1 MQINLYRNL
10 SENNKIGKQL
20 NQIAIIQA
28 YLKEQTSALDII
40 LEIQQSENIL
50 NNVNYIYIPFL
61 GRYYFVVDKDIVTN
75 GICRLLCHT
84 DVLESFK
91 TDIKALQIIAD
102 KAEQTD
108 KIDLFIDDNSFV
120 TENRLVNDIYNFPN
134 GFNNNGEYIL
144 ITVGG

>member
-20 NQIAIIQA
+20 NQIATIQA
-28 YLKEQTSALDII
+28 HLKEQTSALDII
-40 LEIQQSENIL
+40 LEIQQNENIL
-50 NNVNYIYIPFL
+50 NNVNYIYIPL
-61 GRYYFVVDKDIVTN
+61 LSRYYFVTDKDIVTN
-75 GICRLLCHT
+75 RICRLLCHT

-91 TDIKALQIIAD
+91 DDITVLQVIAD
-102 KAEQTD
+102 KAQQTD
-108 KIDLFIDDNSFV
+108 KTDLFIDDNSYV
-120 TENRLVNDIYNFPN
+120 TENRLVNDIYNFSN

>member
-20 NQIAIIQA
+20 NQIATIQA

-40 LEIQQSENIL
+40 LEIQQNESIL
-50 NNVNYIYIPFL
+50 NNVNYIYIPL
-61 GRYYFVVDKDIVTN
+61 LDRYYFVVDKDIITN

-91 TDIKALQIIAD
+91 SDIKILQVIVNKTQESNSA
-102 KAEQTD
+102 
-108 KIDLFIDDNSFV
+108 DLFIDDNSYV